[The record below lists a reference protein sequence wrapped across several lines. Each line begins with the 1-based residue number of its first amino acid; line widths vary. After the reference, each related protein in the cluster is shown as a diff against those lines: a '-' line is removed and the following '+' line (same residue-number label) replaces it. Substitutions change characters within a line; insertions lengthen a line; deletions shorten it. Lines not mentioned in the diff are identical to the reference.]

1 MRVLPITMAIVTL
14 GGACVVY
21 RVWCRVFCAPVSRDT
36 AETSHGMPSS

>member
-14 GGACVVY
+14 GARVVY
-21 RVWCRVFCAPVSRDT
+21 RVWCRVFYAPVSRDT